1 VAHPWHDL
9 PNNPD
14 NAHEFF
20 NAVIE
25 IPRGSKVKYEL
36 DKPTGLLRLDRILY
50 SAVHYPANYGF
61 IPRSYCED
69 GDPLDVLVLCQEP
82 VVPLTILRA
91 RAIGLLRM
99 SDQGKEDTK
108 IVAVHIDDPSV
119 SAYQDI
125 KEVPQHVFAE
135 IHRFFTDYKLLEGLE
150 VKVEEF
156 EDSETALQA
165 VKDGLNLYREKESQL
180 RGWG

>member
-1 VAHPWHDL
+1 MAHPWHDL

-14 NAHEFF
+14 DAHEYF

-69 GDPLDVLVLCQEP
+69 GDPLDVLVLGQEP

-91 RAIGLLRM
+91 RAIGMIRM
-99 SDQGKEDTK
+99 EDQGKEDTK
-108 IVAVHIDDPSV
+108 IVAVHVDDPAV
-119 SAYQDI
+119 SDYRDI
-125 KEVPQHVFAE
+125 TEVPKHIFAE
-135 IHRFFTDYKLLEGLE
+135 IHRFFTDYKQLEGKE
-150 VKVEEF
+150 VKVEEL
-156 EDSETALQA
+156 ENAETALAA
-165 VKDGLNLYREKESQL
+165 VKTALDLYRSKESQL